1 MSPKIPKIHKNMVV
15 GEVVSMF
22 PEAADIISSYGLHCV
37 GCHANAFETLEQG
50 LLGHGYPEEQ
60 LHKLVGELNEY
71 IEELN
76 AEAPKKL
83 PAKSKQMK
91 VSVTP
96 FALKKIQEI
105 AKKQERKN
113 IFLRVEVRRAGDTY
127 KYTLNFID
135 ESEKQD
141 SEKIFN
147 FAKGKVHI
155 VADQWDHEKLHGLKI
170 DYVVEE
176 DREGFKM
183 KNPNV
188 A

>member
-1 MSPKIPKIHKNMVV
+1 MPPKIPKIHKDMVV
-15 GEVVSMF
+15 GEVVGMF

-50 LLGHGYPEEQ
+50 LLGHGYPEQQ
-60 LHKLVGELNEY
+60 LHKLIDELNEY
-71 IEELN
+71 AEELN
-76 AEAPKKL
+76 QEVPKKL
-83 PAKSKQMK
+83 PAKAKQMK
-91 VSVTP
+91 ISVTP

-105 AKKQERKN
+105 AQKQERKN
-113 IFLRVEVRRAGDTY
+113 IFLRVEVRRAGDAY

-135 ESEKQD
+135 EAEKQTSEKTFD
-141 SEKIFN
+141 

-155 VADQWDHEKLHGLKI
+155 VADQWDHEKLNGLKI
-170 DYVVEE
+170 DYVIEE